1 MSASPNPKAIESIL
15 ANYPHPEGKLLAILH
30 DIQHTM
36 GYIPQD
42 SIPAVARHLRM
53 SPAQVWGMV
62 TFYADFRTE
71 PPAETTVHFCQG
83 PACQLKGAERL
94 RRAAEGVLGIEAG
107 ESTADGK
114 VELGVAQCP
123 GICHQA
129 PVFWVN
135 GQVHPQATA
144 QEVIKLSRGISSEE
158 GGRAGA

>member
-1 MSASPNPKAIESIL
+1 MSGSPNEKDIKSIL
-15 ANYPHPEGKLLAILH
+15 ANYPHPQGKLLAILH
-30 DIQHTM
+30 DIQHAL

-42 SIPAVARHLRM
+42 SVSAVARHLRM
-53 SPAQVWGMV
+53 SPAQIWGVV

-71 PPAETTVHFCQG
+71 PPAETAIHFCQG

-114 VELGVAQCP
+114 VELDVAQCP

-135 GQVHPQATA
+135 GRVHPQATA
-144 QEVIKLSRGISSEE
+144 QEVIKLSRWISSEE